1 VNIHPAIRVLPF
13 NPPQGQ
19 LVSRISSAS
28 SKLTVKV
35 PEMAESI
42 SEGTIIQLFK
52 SIGDHIE
59 ANEKLADIETD
70 KLDVSVRAPEAGI
83 VHEILVQEGD
93 TVNSGMDVARIRV
106 DVTDKGE
113 RRTAASDSKF
123 KGKESTTT
131 GKEHKKDDP
140 CLVY

>member
-1 VNIHPAIRVLPF
+1 
-13 NPPQGQ
+13 
-19 LVSRISSAS
+19 
-28 SKLTVKV
+28 
-35 PEMAESI
+35 MAESI

-113 RRTAASDSKF
+113 RRTAVSDSKF
-123 KGKESTTT
+123 RGKESTTT